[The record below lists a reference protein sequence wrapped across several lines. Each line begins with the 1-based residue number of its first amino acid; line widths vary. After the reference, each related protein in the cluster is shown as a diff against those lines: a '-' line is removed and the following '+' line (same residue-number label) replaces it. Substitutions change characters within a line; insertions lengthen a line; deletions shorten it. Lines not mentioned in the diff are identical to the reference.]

1 MGFGMSLGGNGRS
14 LKAIG
19 RSLVVLKK
27 LTLSQRMII
36 RDHGELHRNLRQA
49 LFGLVEASRGL
60 RKATRR
66 PRDVTWRGGS
76 RR

>member
-36 RDHGELHRNLRQA
+36 LDHRELHRNL
-49 LFGLVEASRGL
+49 
-60 RKATRR
+60 
-66 PRDVTWRGGS
+66 
-76 RR
+76 